1 MANIS
6 LLLYSNIVKTFS
18 VGTSCH
24 LNLFLAGAKQV
35 QIESMEDPVRV
46 LLLFDPVDITI
57 LRSLAYYWFLLTCQQ
72 FWLFRY
78 LPAGKSDEV
87 LKRKRE
93 EYRYLFWPNF
103 QYIMFLHNHLSTRL
117 KNCNNNAILFLPTPS
132 ISQIHHLDQ
141 LRLLSSSDIQRRPTF
156 LYF

>member
-1 MANIS
+1 MERGNCRDPISVKRDLRYLRAQNQIILNSGVMANIS

-57 LRSLAYYWFLLTCQQ
+57 LRSLAFYWTLLT
-72 FWLFRY
+72 
-78 LPAGKSDEV
+78 
-87 LKRKRE
+87 
-93 EYRYLFWPNF
+93 
-103 QYIMFLHNHLSTRL
+103 
-117 KNCNNNAILFLPTPS
+117 
-132 ISQIHHLDQ
+132 
-141 LRLLSSSDIQRRPTF
+141 
-156 LYF
+156 